1 MRVPAELRA
10 FHGAVMR
17 QVMSG
22 LSAEIQEKEL
32 TPAQISTLFRLRQA
46 GRLTVSD
53 IGAQLGL
60 ASGTTSHLVD
70 RLVNRGMVL
79 RVDSVIDRRRKDV
92 SLSPDGTAFLRTFD
106 AWLDRS
112 LADLLRPVP
121 AVAVEELAAVL
132 SSVLPHL
139 THPEQ
144 GGR

>member
-1 MRVPAELRA
+1 MSVPAEVRA

-32 TPAQISTLFRLRQA
+32 TPAQISTLFRLRVA
-46 GRLTVSD
+46 GRLSVSD

-70 RLVNRGMVL
+70 RLVTRGMVR

-92 SLSPDGTAFLRTFD
+92 SLTPDGDAFLVTFD
-106 AWLDRS
+106 DWLDQS
-112 LADLLRPVP
+112 LTDLLRPVP
-121 AVAVEELAAVL
+121 AVAVQELAAVL
-132 SSVLPHL
+132 SKVLPHL
-139 THPEQ
+139 TYPE
-144 GGR
+144 